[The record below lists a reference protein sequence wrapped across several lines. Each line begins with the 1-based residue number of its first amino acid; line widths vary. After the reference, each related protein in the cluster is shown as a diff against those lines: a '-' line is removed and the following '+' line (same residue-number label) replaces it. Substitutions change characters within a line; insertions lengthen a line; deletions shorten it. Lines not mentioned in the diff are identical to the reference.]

1 MCPTPNEWL
10 ALIFKNKYRT
20 YHELWRHAEEERRQV
35 ENLKFERGKWCKLE
49 FRLMINSLAITPP

>member
-10 ALIFKNKYRT
+10 ALIFKKSIEHTMNFGVT
-20 YHELWRHAEEERRQV
+20 QEERRQV